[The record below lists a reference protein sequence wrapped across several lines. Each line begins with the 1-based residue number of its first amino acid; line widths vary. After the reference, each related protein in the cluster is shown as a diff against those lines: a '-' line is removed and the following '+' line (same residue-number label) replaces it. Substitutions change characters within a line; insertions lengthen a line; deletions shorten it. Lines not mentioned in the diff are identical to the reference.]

1 MPGIGIGIS
10 PALKKRFVSSTLT
23 PIGVVAND
31 DFNSGNFSYIGSGT
45 TVTYLGGNSIRM
57 VGGTNVF
64 GNLVRY
70 NNWVSGSEKFTI
82 KKRFTPN
89 VINASSL
96 GASLEIQAYDTG
108 LGNRNRFAMYCDCES
123 DAMFQGLTTLVL
135 YDGLGVQNSYNSGLG
150 SVFSISA
157 GDTIELEIKRDVN
170 PSTNQYRI
178 TATSRKIGAG
188 DVVLN
193 SNSISVDVSYAYP
206 STNELNNT
214 FRIGFGNING
224 DNTITSWS
232 YTVDQYKNIDCLFIG
247 DSKTTGLYTTNSTYR
262 FPNLIGATGKSIE
275 VNGGPS
281 NRLQDAVNAVE
292 EYKKYLP
299 SKVFIFLG
307 CNDVRG
313 NNLLNATAVTRTQT
327 IKTALESVGATVY
340 VCSSSPENGWDFT
353 TYNAALLAAFPT
365 AYIDLFTPLKDGGT
379 GINAIYT
386 DDGIHPNNAANVIIK
401 NTLLPYC

>member
-1 MPGIGIGIS
+1 MGYY
-10 PALKKRFVSSTLT
+10 KRHSAILNKSTTPLT
-23 PIGVVAND
+23 QIGVVAND

-45 TVTYLGGNSIRM
+45 TVTYPGGNSIRM

-70 NNWVSGSEKFTI
+70 NNWVSGSEAFTL
-82 KKRFTPN
+82 KQRFTAN

-96 GASLEIQAYDTG
+96 GASLEIQAYNTG
-108 LGNRNRFAMYCDCES
+108 LGNRNRFAMYCYCGD
-123 DAMFQGLTTLVL
+123 DPIYQGLTTLVL
-135 YDGLGVQNSYNSGLG
+135 FDGLGAQNSYNSGLG

-157 GDTIELEIKRDVN
+157 GDTIELKIVRDIN

-178 TATSRKIGAG
+178 TATSTNVTTSAT
-188 DVVLN
+188 N
-193 SNSISVDVSYAYP
+193 SVSVDVSYAYP

-224 DNTITSWS
+224 DNTVTSWS
-232 YTVDQYKNIDCLFIG
+232 YTVNQYKNIDCLFIG

-299 SKVFIFLG
+299 NKVFIFLG

-313 NNLLNATAVTRTQT
+313 NNSLNATAVTRTQT

-353 TYNAALLAAFPT
+353 TYNAALLATFPT
-365 AYIDLFTPLKDGGT
+365 AYIDFFTPLKDGGT
-379 GINAIYT
+379 GLNAIYT
-386 DDGIHPNNAANVIIK
+386 DDGVHPNNAANIIIK